1 MNGSHTPPR
10 TPLET
15 DTFDSILH
23 LLETLTTSHS
33 STRLQIT
40 SYETRIRDLESLNS
54 ELLKQNEELRSQLL
68 LREPVSPSA
77 PAPIASSPSP
87 PPSLS
92 PTEPVVNMSDL
103 EKAQYLQDALISER
117 EAFASREESLTARI
131 WGLETAVTDS
141 LRDLLRERRAREEIE
156 WKSRSRTNSVVLTGV
171 GGGSPAR
178 DGALAR
184 VRGELQRMGGE
195 LKAANEEIEQLK
207 EEVERLSFDSTADE
221 TEAEVNMLKDGLKR
235 IERLALAYAP
245 LKDEMG
251 LLDAIEVWKK
261 EFVEVC
267 KKRRRRKRKEEKRGT
282 G

>member
-10 TPLET
+10 TPLEA
-15 DTFDSILH
+15 DTYDSILH

-33 STRLQIT
+33 GTRLQIT
-40 SYETRIRDLESLNS
+40 SYETRIRDLENLNS

-68 LREPVSPSA
+68 LREPVPGSA
-77 PAPIASSPSP
+77 LAPTTSPSP
-87 PPSLS
+87 PSSLS
-92 PTEPVVNMSDL
+92 PAEPIVVTSDL

-117 EAFASREESLTARI
+117 EAFATREESLTARI

-156 WKSRSRTNSVVLTGV
+156 WKSRSMTNSVVLTGI

-178 DGALAR
+178 EGGLAR
-184 VRGELQRMGGE
+184 VKGGLRRMGGE
-195 LKAANEEIEQLK
+195 LKAANEEIERLR
-207 EEVERLSFDSTADE
+207 EEIERLPFESTVDE

-251 LLDAIEVWKK
+251 LLDAVEVWKK

-267 KKRRRRKRKEEKRGT
+267 KERRRRKKKEEKLGT